1 MNDPVSTAFALEQKS
16 GFELEINKFDIYR
29 DNYGYRLI

>member
-1 MNDPVSTAFALEQKS
+1 MIRFLQISLWSKKS